1 MGLTCTVGVMAPRC
15 CTVVTC
21 NYFRKC
27 AHLVTPSISSRLLK
41 RFRKPS
47 MDRNKECTDGVLS
60 LRSPWMLLLCLAP
73 IAAWSCFSTARMR
86 SFNFFISVVE
96 AFGAGSFL
104 VGWVDV
110 SLS

>member
-1 MGLTCTVGVMAPRC
+1 MAPFC
-15 CTVVTC
+15 YIPVTC
-21 NYFRKC
+21 NYCRKR
-27 AHLVTPSISSRLLK
+27 AHLVTPSISSRLLR

-47 MDRNKECTDGVLS
+47 IDRNKECTDGVLS

-86 SFNFFISVVE
+86 SFNFLISVVE
-96 AFGAGSFL
+96 AFGAVSFF

>member
-1 MGLTCTVGVMAPRC
+1 VLTCTVGVMAPC
-15 CTVVTC
+15 CYIPVTC
-21 NYFRKC
+21 NYCRKR
-27 AHLVTPSISSRLLK
+27 AHLVTPSISSRLLR

-47 MDRNKECTDGVLS
+47 IDRNKECTDGVLS

-86 SFNFFISVVE
+86 SFNFLISVVE
-96 AFGAGSFL
+96 AFGAVSFF